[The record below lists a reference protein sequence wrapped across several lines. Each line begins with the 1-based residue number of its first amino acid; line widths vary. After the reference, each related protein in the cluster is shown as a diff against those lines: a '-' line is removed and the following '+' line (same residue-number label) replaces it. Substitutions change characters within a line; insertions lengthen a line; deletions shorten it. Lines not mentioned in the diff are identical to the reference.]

1 MAAVTSDIE
10 ENKSILQIRMI
21 GNSSGSSQPI
31 KRSLIIEAGQNFI
44 VPENMNIH
52 AINIVSGSNA
62 GIGYQN
68 IDFGGLPLVTNEMEP
83 LSFTLSTE
91 GAWTVG
97 VTEPKFSEEIMEKAW
112 KFCEE
117 IMGVEQA
124 NALKNGESLV
134 LRASNG
140 IRYQLKPTGEI
151 VNLENECSY
160 CLQIDNEIGRLPL
173 PDILAT
179 KYMWITLLPN
189 EVEKRSNKFPLRE
202 QLLDGTAAFATAASA
217 ASLGFPLDGD
227 LNAH

>member
-31 KRSLIIEAGQNFI
+31 KHSLIIEAGQNFI

-134 LRASNG
+134 LRASND

-151 VNLENECSY
+151 VNLENERSY

-189 EVEKRSNKFPLRE
+189 EVEKRSNKFPTKRTVTRWHSSICNSRI
-202 QLLDGTAAFATAASA
+202 GGFSW
-217 ASLGFPLDGD
+217 FPLRR
-227 LNAH
+227 